1 MMRDKVQRTSIFF
14 LSRARDFHEAV
25 WLPGVD
31 VYRRG
36 SGWLVKCDL
45 AGVRPED
52 VAISLEG
59 SNLSIRG
66 IRRDA
71 MAEEGWLHDS
81 MEIPY
86 GRFERSIALP
96 ESLAGAGIT
105 AHYHEGMLMVRVRFD
120 EGSR

>member
-1 MMRDKVQRTSIFF
+1 M
-14 LSRARDFHEAV
+14 
-25 WLPGVD
+25 PGVD

-45 AGVRPED
+45 AGIRPED
-52 VAISLEG
+52 VAVSLEG
-59 SNLSIRG
+59 SKLSIRG

-71 MAEEGWLHDS
+71 MTEEGWEHDS

-86 GRFERSIALP
+86 GRFERSIVLP
-96 ESLAGAGIT
+96 ERLAGAGIT
-105 AHYHEGMLMVRVRFD
+105 AHYHDGMLMVRVRFD

>member
-1 MMRDKVQRTSIFF
+1 MRDKVQRTSIFF
-14 LSRARDFHEAV
+14 LSRARDFREAE
-25 WLPGVD
+25 WLPSVD

-45 AGVRPED
+45 AGVRRED
-52 VAISLEG
+52 VAIALEG

-71 MAEEGWLHDS
+71 MADEGWLHDS